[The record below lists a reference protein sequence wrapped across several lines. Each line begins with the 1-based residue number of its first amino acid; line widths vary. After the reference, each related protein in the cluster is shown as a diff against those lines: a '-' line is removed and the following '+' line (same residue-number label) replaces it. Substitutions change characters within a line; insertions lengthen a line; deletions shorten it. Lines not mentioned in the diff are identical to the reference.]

1 MVPIRL
7 FCQCC
12 GKSMEYERS
21 IDPSIPSEVVRIT
34 QPHCD
39 ECWNGECEEE
49 TWWDADG
56 RRVAQTAEPLNTP

>member
-1 MVPIRL
+1 
-7 FCQCC
+7 
-12 GKSMEYERS
+12 MEYERS

-56 RRVAQTAEPLNTP
+56 RRVAQTAEPHNTP